1 MTGGPELGHSAPRPR
16 RPGAGRALPHF
27 VVLGVERPLSQLQTS
42 LESTSLLAPCPS
54 AALFPSLHPK
64 AYSPHSP
71 RFPLGQ
77 GSLCSLLSSLA
88 GVPGSKPDPAS
99 LLEQGKQPWGLD
111 LWGAQEG
118 ETPGG
123 PGTGD

>member
-1 MTGGPELGHSAPRPR
+1 MLETR
-16 RPGAGRALPHF
+16 RNPA
-27 VVLGVERPLSQLQTS
+27 
-42 LESTSLLAPCPS
+42 
-54 AALFPSLHPK
+54 
-64 AYSPHSP
+64 
-71 RFPLGQ
+71 
-77 GSLCSLLSSLA
+77 SS

-123 PGTGD
+123 PGTVGVGMSGHLHDERVALVCLLGPASPGGLRIGRGSGTSLDRRML